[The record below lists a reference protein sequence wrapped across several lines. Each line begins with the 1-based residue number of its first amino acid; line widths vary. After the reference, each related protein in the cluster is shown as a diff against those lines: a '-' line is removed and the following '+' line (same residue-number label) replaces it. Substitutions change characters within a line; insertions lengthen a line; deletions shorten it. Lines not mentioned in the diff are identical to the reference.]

1 MLLCIWGNSCCFLN
15 QNLTFGM
22 LEIEKT
28 YCSSNSIAQIIF
40 VILCSPKKIPG
51 PLKRGGASTCA
62 RCGSGWFS
70 KYIQLIILFWI
81 QGLLSTTVYVSTLLV
96 NVSPCVEKLG
106 VFELSVY
113 IVQKFYMFLAAVLS
127 AKTESKC
134 VMKIWEVIT
143 KVMLTAQ
150 SANCWLSSCLTL
162 KYTEVWCFSCLIKNI
177 LPFFVLIFKKIYL
190 NKMLIGKKMV

>member
-1 MLLCIWGNSCCFLN
+1 M
-15 QNLTFGM
+15 
-22 LEIEKT
+22 
-28 YCSSNSIAQIIF
+28 AQIIF

-70 KYIQLIILFWI
+70 EYIQLIILFWI
-81 QGLLSTTVYVSTLLV
+81 QGLLSTAVYVSALLV
-96 NVSPCVEKLG
+96 NMSPCVEKLG

-113 IVQKFYMFLAAVLS
+113 IVQKISRVFSCCFIS
-127 AKTESKC
+127 QNSKC

-150 SANCWLSSCLTL
+150 SANCWVSSCLTS
-162 KYTEVWCFSCLIKNI
+162 KYTVIWSFSCLI
-177 LPFFVLIFKKIYL
+177 
-190 NKMLIGKKMV
+190 